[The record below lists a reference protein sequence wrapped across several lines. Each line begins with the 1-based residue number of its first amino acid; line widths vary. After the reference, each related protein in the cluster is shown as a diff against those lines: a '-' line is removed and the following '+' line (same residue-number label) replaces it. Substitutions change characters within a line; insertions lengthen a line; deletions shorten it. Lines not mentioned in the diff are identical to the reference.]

1 MLGKMN
7 LVRVEKARMKR
18 WIAVVGMLGS
28 VVGLAAAGANEVK
41 VATVDMQRALQ
52 SVDAGRKAKSQL
64 EREFNDKKK
73 KLQDEEASIKKL
85 GEEFKKQAAV
95 LNDETRMRRQSEI
108 QERIVK
114 FQELTQRAQAEIQ
127 QKEQELTE
135 PLLKKMRGIIGEI
148 AKKKSYSLVLE
159 RSQNAVLFSL
169 EQDDL
174 TEEVIG
180 TFNKSAAGGGKT

>member
-1 MLGKMN
+1 
-7 LVRVEKARMKR
+7 MKR